1 MLSLDDQV
9 STHTHTLSLSLLICA
24 LFFILCVTALA
35 LLLSFACQFCFAF
48 NRFFIQVSAFKHMK
62 ACCIDVLD
70 PETLDLDPVQ
80 VKKKKKMGD
89 HKVIRVYL
97 IKIP

>member
-1 MLSLDDQV
+1 
-9 STHTHTLSLSLLICA
+9 
-24 LFFILCVTALA
+24 
-35 LLLSFACQFCFAF
+35 
-48 NRFFIQVSAFKHMK
+48 MK

-80 VKKKKKMGD
+80 VKKKKKKMGD